1 MEINIAKVD
10 APVFVEM
17 KFEQT
22 RTASVQNGICSH
34 WPWAFGV
41 LIKKASITKALQI
54 AIFSAL
60 EGKFILEDEEGY
72 VIDDACFR
80 RCIFH
85 SEVYESASVDFV
97 IIHARERITRKM

>member
-17 KFEQT
+17 KFEKT

-41 LIKKASITKALQI
+41 LIKKSLNHESTADCYFLCSGRKIILQ
-54 AIFSAL
+54 
-60 EGKFILEDEEGY
+60 DEEG
-72 VIDDACFR
+72 
-80 RCIFH
+80 
-85 SEVYESASVDFV
+85 
-97 IIHARERITRKM
+97 

>member
-41 LIKKASITKALQI
+41 VIKKASITKALQI

-72 VIDDACFR
+72 VIDDACVR

-97 IIHARERITRKM
+97 IIDARERITRTM

>member
-34 WPWAFGV
+34 WPWTFGV
-41 LIKKASITKALQI
+41 LIKKASITKAPQV

-60 EGKFILEDEEGY
+60 EGKFILEDEEG
-72 VIDDACFR
+72 
-80 RCIFH
+80 
-85 SEVYESASVDFV
+85 
-97 IIHARERITRKM
+97 